1 MVCLSCIVVQE
12 AQATQQSSEG
22 TREED
27 ESGVCLVGLCGPTT
41 RREGKQRGEQALYKV
56 TLEGGRRIRRRESGR
71 RTSEA
76 LISFEDRK
84 GSVCDGE
91 GGKKE
96 RERSGTARV

>member
-1 MVCLSCIVVQE
+1 M
-12 AQATQQSSEG
+12 SEE

-27 ESGVCLVGLCGPTT
+27 ESGVRLAGLCGPTARLANESSEASRPCT
-41 RREGKQRGEQALYKV
+41 TSLERGR
-56 TLEGGRRIRRRESGR
+56 GIRRRESGR

-76 LISFEDRK
+76 LISFEERK

-96 RERSGTARV
+96 REKSGTARV